1 MIMNE
6 ISVILNIYKRPENV
20 LKQLNKILELGILP
34 ENIYVW
40 YNDNLD
46 FDLKNDKI
54 KIYKSSW
61 NTKFWGRFMISLLI
75 NTKYVAL
82 FDDDILPSNKWFD
95 NCINSINKQEGLY
108 GGSGVRLIKDFYNPN
123 SKVGWNGLH
132 SDKIE
137 EVDLVGHAW
146 FFKQEWSK
154 YLWYEKPYSWDNGE
168 DIMFSYLLQKHGNIK
183 TFVPPHPENNKELW
197 CTDYKFAFESGND
210 DNASFKKTNHYNLR
224 NEIVKHCINNGWN
237 TIKSRKNL

>member
-54 KIYKSSW
+54 KIYTSSW

-95 NCINSINKQEGLY
+95 NCINSINKTP
-108 GGSGVRLIKDFYNPN
+108 S
-123 SKVGWNGLH
+123 
-132 SDKIE
+132 
-137 EVDLVGHAW
+137 
-146 FFKQEWSK
+146 
-154 YLWYEKPYSWDNGE
+154 
-168 DIMFSYLLQKHGNIK
+168 
-183 TFVPPHPENNKELW
+183 
-197 CTDYKFAFESGND
+197 
-210 DNASFKKTNHYNLR
+210 
-224 NEIVKHCINNGWN
+224 
-237 TIKSRKNL
+237 